1 MRAAIDPAVA
11 KRLIFDSEPDML
23 GIVATSEADIR
34 AAAAAIEALTV

>member
-11 KRLIFDSEPDML
+11 ERLIFDSEPDML

-34 AAAAAIEALTV
+34 AAAAAIEALTM